1 MGNVRFWHKADISS
15 CTAHV
20 RFRGQSGHD
29 YCIAKCPL
37 MTQSGHRP
45 DQHLGPAASIS
56 HAPDPFQSADA
67 GCYDALSQA
76 SGVAVRRREFIK
88 LLGGAPVAW
97 PLAAQSQPGERLRRV
112 GMLLPATAN
121 DSEYP
126 TLVNAF
132 VEGLQQ
138 LGWTDGRNIRI
149 DIRWAGGG
157 ADANRKY
164 AEELVALAPDVIMAA
179 GNASAGPML
188 QATRTIPI
196 VFTIVPD
203 PVGAGLVDSLGRP
216 SGNATGFTSF
226 AYEIGGKW
234 LGLLKEI
241 APRVT
246 RVAVIRDSAISAG
259 VGQWSAIQTAAPTF
273 GMEATPINLTS
284 ARELERAISDFA
296 RSANGG
302 LIVTSSGLAISYRD
316 LIVMQAARQRL
327 PAVYYSSGFVSAGGL
342 ISYGSDRIDQFRNAA
357 GYVDRILK
365 GEKPANLPVQAPT
378 KYQLVINLKSAKALG
393 LTVPPL
399 LLARADEVIE

>member
-1 MGNVRFWHKADISS
+1 MS
-15 CTAHV
+15 
-20 RFRGQSGHD
+20 
-29 YCIAKCPL
+29 
-37 MTQSGHRP
+37 
-45 DQHLGPAASIS
+45 
-56 HAPDPFQSADA
+56 
-67 GCYDALSQA
+67 ALSDHRDVQG
-76 SGVAVRRREFIK
+76 SSFSRSVREPVRRREFII
-88 LLGGAPVAW
+88 LIGSAAVVW
-97 PLAAQSQPGERLRRV
+97 PLAAQSQPSERLRRV
-112 GMLLPATAN
+112 GMLLPATSG

-126 TLVNAF
+126 MLVNAF

-138 LGWTDGRNIRI
+138 LGWTAGRNIRI

-157 ADANRKY
+157 ADINRRY

-203 PVGAGLVDSLGRP
+203 PVGAGLVDNLARP
-216 SGNATGFTSF
+216 SGNATGFASF

-241 APRVT
+241 APLVT

-259 VGQWSAIQTAAPTF
+259 VGQWSAIQTAAPSF
-273 GMEATPINLTS
+273 GMEATPINLTIAS
-284 ARELERAISDFA
+284 ELERAISEFA
-296 RSANGG
+296 HPGNGG

-316 LIVMQAARQRL
+316 LIVTQAARQRL
-327 PAVYYSSGFVSAGGL
+327 PAVYYSRGFVSVGGL

-365 GEKPANLPVQAPT
+365 GEKPADLPVQAPT
-378 KYQLVINLKSAKALG
+378 KYELVINLKTAKALG
-393 LTVPPL
+393 LAVPAS
-399 LLARADEVIE
+399 LLATADEVIE